1 MSKSQSQQIEGE
13 VNLVQDHV
21 GDEVT
26 SFVNSKEFEEDVA
39 LGEVLL

>member
-1 MSKSQSQQIEGE
+1 MGKSQSQQIEGK
-13 VNLVQDHV
+13 VNLVKDDV

-26 SFVNSKEFEEDVA
+26 SFVNCQEFEEDVA